1 MPEVLEPSIPWLAL
15 RYLKN
20 NSVPS
25 LAIYFFKWQHE
36 VWKTS
41 SCSQKV
47 FKHRHAIRLKYH
59 MHLLSSLY
67 GSLVPD
73 LDISSQDNGSSEENW
88 KSPPLDP
95 PNGCRSPGGHILRI
109 HPISSTA
116 ALTCFTYWS
125 QAVLAAQGG
134 EPLPM
139 KRKQTADTN
148 YHFAITNI
156 LALIWPIFT

>member
-1 MPEVLEPSIPWLAL
+1 
-15 RYLKN
+15 
-20 NSVPS
+20 
-25 LAIYFFKWQHE
+25 
-36 VWKTS
+36 
-41 SCSQKV
+41 
-47 FKHRHAIRLKYH
+47 

-73 LDISSQDNGSSEENW
+73 LDISSQDNGSSEEDW

-116 ALTCFTYWS
+116 ALMCFTYWG

-139 KRKQTADTN
+139 KRKQIADTN

-156 LALIWPIFT
+156 LALIWPIFTLMDVLNRKGPKFTMVSSKSSEKYFLGFEEETWLTRNCMGNMSAQMSLSSHPKG